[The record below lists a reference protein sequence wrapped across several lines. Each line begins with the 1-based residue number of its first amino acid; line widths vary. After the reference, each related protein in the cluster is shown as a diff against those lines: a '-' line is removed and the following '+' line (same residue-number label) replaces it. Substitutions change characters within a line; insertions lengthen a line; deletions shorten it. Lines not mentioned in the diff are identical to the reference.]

1 MVPLL
6 LQVYIHM
13 NIVIITPAAAPAL
26 GGNRNT
32 AQRWGRLL
40 RRSGHHVRVQTAWD
54 ERPAD
59 LLIALHARKSH
70 DSIKR
75 FVSVLPHAPLVVC
88 LTGTDLYRDIKTDAS
103 AQESLRL
110 ATRIVVLQEMA
121 LHELSA
127 GAREK
132 ARVIYQSAKPV
143 KPAAPLKNQFEIAV
157 IGHLREEKDP
167 FRCAMALGYLP
178 QNSRIRI
185 CHMGRAMST
194 EMEKQALQW
203 MEHEPRYRWI
213 GEIPRWRVRKRLAR
227 SRAMV
232 ISSRMEGGAN
242 VISEALAAHVPVIA
256 SLIPGN
262 IGMLGEDYNGY
273 YAVEDERRLAKLLQR
288 METDRG
294 FCAALK
300 KQCAARLPL
309 VYEKREAAS
318 LGKLVKDISRQ

>member
-6 LQVYIHM
+6 SQVYIRM
-13 NIVIITPAAAPAL
+13 NIVIITPAAAPDL

-40 RRSGHHVRVQTAWD
+40 RRSGHHVRVQTTWD
-54 ERPAD
+54 ECPAD

-75 FVSVLPHAPLVVC
+75 FFSQMPHAPLVVC
-88 LTGTDLYRDIKTDAS
+88 LTGTDLYRDIRTDAS

-121 LHELSA
+121 LHELAA

-132 ARVIYQSAKPV
+132 ARVIFQSAKPI
-143 KPAAPLKNQFEIAV
+143 KPAASLKNQFEISI

-167 FRCAMALGYLP
+167 FRCAMALSYLP
-178 QNSRIRI
+178 QSSRIRI
-185 CHMGRAMST
+185 CHMGRAMSAD
-194 EMEKQALQW
+194 MERQAQQW
-203 MEHEPRYRWI
+203 MSREPRYRWM
-213 GEIPRWRVRKRLAR
+213 GEIPHWQVRKQLAR

-242 VISEALAAHVPVIA
+242 VISEALVAHVPVIA
-256 SLIPGN
+256 SYIPGN

-273 YAVEDERRLAKLLQR
+273 YAVEDERNLAVLLQR
-288 METDRG
+288 LEIDRG

>member
-1 MVPLL
+1 
-6 LQVYIHM
+6 
-13 NIVIITPAAAPAL
+13 
-26 GGNRNT
+26 
-32 AQRWGRLL
+32 
-40 RRSGHHVRVQTAWD
+40 
-54 ERPAD
+54 

-75 FVSVLPHAPLVVC
+75 FVSLMPHAPLVVC
-88 LTGTDLYRDIKTDAS
+88 LTGTDLYRDIITDAS

-127 GAREK
+127 AAREK
-132 ARVIYQSAKPV
+132 AWVIYQSAKPV
-143 KPAAPLKNQFEIAV
+143 KPTAPLKNQFEIAV

-178 QNSRIRI
+178 RSSRIRT
-185 CHMGRAMST
+185 CHMGRAMSN

-213 GEIPRWRVRKRLAR
+213 GEIPHWQVRKRLAR

-256 SLIPGN
+256 SHIPGN
-262 IGMLGEDYNGY
+262 IGMLGEEYNGY
-273 YAVEDERRLAKLLQR
+273 YAVEDEHNLARLLQR
-288 METDRG
+288 LETDGG
-294 FCAALK
+294 FCTALK
-300 KQCAARLPL
+300 KQCAARLHL
-309 VYEKREAAS
+309 VHDKREAAS
-318 LGKLVKDISRQ
+318 LVKLVKDISRQ

>member
-1 MVPLL
+1 
-6 LQVYIHM
+6 M
-13 NIVIITPAAAPAL
+13 NIIIITPVAAPAL
-26 GGNRNT
+26 GGNLNT

-40 RRSGHHVRVQTAWD
+40 RRSGHHVRVQTTWD

-75 FVSVLPHAPLVVC
+75 FVSQMPHAPLVVC
-88 LTGTDLYRDIKTDAS
+88 LTGTDLYHDIKTDAS

-121 LHELSA
+121 LHELAA

-132 ARVIYQSAKPV
+132 ARVIFQSAKSI
-143 KPAAPLKNQFEIAV
+143 KSAAPLKNQFEISV

-167 FRCAMALGYLP
+167 FRCAMALSYLP

-185 CHMGRAMST
+185 CHMGRAMSA
-194 EMEKQALQW
+194 EMERQAQQW
-203 MEHEPRYRWI
+203 MSREPRYRWM
-213 GEIPRWRVRKRLAR
+213 GEIPHWQVRKRLAR

-242 VISEALAAHVPVIA
+242 VISEALVAHVPIIA
-256 SLIPGN
+256 SRVPGN

-273 YAVEDERRLAKLLQR
+273 YAVEDKRKLAMLMQRL
-288 METDRG
+288 ETDRG

-309 VYEKREAAS
+309 VHEKREAAS
-318 LGKLVKDISRQ
+318 LGKLVKDISWQ

>member
-6 LQVYIHM
+6 SQVYIRM
-13 NIVIITPAAAPAL
+13 NIVIITPSTASVL
-26 GGNRNT
+26 GGNLNT
-32 AQRWGRLL
+32 AQRWGHFLKHY
-40 RRSGHHVRVQTAWD
+40 GHHVKVQTEWD
-54 ERPAD
+54 GGPAD

-75 FVSVLPHAPLVVC
+75 FVRFMPHAPLVVC
-88 LTGTDLYRDIKTDAS
+88 LTGTDLYRDIRTDAS

-110 ATRIVVLQEMA
+110 ATRIIVLQEMA

-132 ARVIYQSAKPV
+132 ALVIYQSAKLI
-143 KPAAPLKNQFEIAV
+143 KPAAPLKNQFEISV

-167 FRCAMALGYLP
+167 FRCAMALSYLP
-178 QNSRIRI
+178 QSSRIRI
-185 CHMGRAMST
+185 CHMGRTMSV
-194 EMEKQALQW
+194 EMERQAQKW
-203 MEHEPRYRWI
+203 MAREPRYRWI
-213 GEIPRWRVRKRLAR
+213 GEIPHWQVSKRLAR

-256 SLIPGN
+256 SHIPGN
-262 IGMLGEDYNGY
+262 IGMLGENYNGY
-273 YAVEDERRLAKLLQR
+273 YAVEDERNLAMLLQR
-288 METDRG
+288 LETDRG

-309 VYEKREAAS
+309 VHEKREAAS

>member
-1 MVPLL
+1 VVPLL
-6 LQVYIHM
+6 LQVYMRM
-13 NIVIITPAAAPAL
+13 NIVIITPAAAHSL

-40 RRSGHHVRVQTAWD
+40 RSSGYQVRVQTTWD

-75 FVSVLPHAPLVVC
+75 FVSLMPHSPLVLC
-88 LTGTDLYRDIKTDAS
+88 LTGTDLYRDIKTDES

-121 LHELSA
+121 LHELA
-127 GAREK
+127 AAARGK
-132 ARVIYQSAKPV
+132 TWVIYQSAKPV

-178 QNSRIRI
+178 QSSRIRI
-185 CHMGRAMST
+185 CHMGRAMSA

-203 MEHEPRYRWI
+203 MEHVPRYRWM
-213 GEIPRWRVRKRLAR
+213 GELPHWRVRKQLAR

-242 VISEALAAHVPVIA
+242 VISEALTAHVPVIA
-256 SLIPGN
+256 SHIPGN
-262 IGMLGEDYNGY
+262 IGMLGKDYNGY
-273 YAVEDERRLAKLLQR
+273 YAVEDERKLARLLHRL
-288 METDRG
+288 ETDGG

-309 VYEKREAAS
+309 VHEQREAAS
-318 LGKLVKDISRQ
+318 LARLVKEISRQ

>member
-6 LQVYIHM
+6 SQVYILM
-13 NIVIITPAAAPAL
+13 NIVIITPAAAPTL
-26 GGNRNT
+26 GGNLNT

-40 RRSGHHVRVQTAWD
+40 RRSGHHVRVQTTWD

-70 DSIKR
+70 GSIKR
-75 FVSVLPHAPLVVC
+75 FVSLMPHAPLVVC

-132 ARVIYQSAKPV
+132 ARVIFQSAKPI
-143 KPAAPLKNQFEIAV
+143 KSAAPLKNQFEIAV
-157 IGHLREEKDP
+157 IGHLREEKDS

-178 QNSRIRI
+178 QSSRIRI
-185 CHMGRAMST
+185 CHMGRAMSV
-194 EMEKQALQW
+194 EMGRQAQQW
-203 MEHEPRYRWI
+203 MSHEPRYRWI
-213 GEIPRWRVRKRLAR
+213 GEIPHWQVRKRLAR

-242 VISEALAAHVPVIA
+242 VISEALVAHVPVIA
-256 SLIPGN
+256 SRIPGN
-262 IGMLGEDYNGY
+262 IGMLGEDYKGY
-273 YAVEDERRLAKLLQR
+273 YAVEDERQLAALLQR
-288 METDRG
+288 LKTDRG

-300 KQCAARLPL
+300 KQCAKRLPL
-309 VYEKREAAS
+309 VREKHESAS
-318 LGKLVKDISRQ
+318 LEMLLTEISRE

>member
-1 MVPLL
+1 
-6 LQVYIHM
+6 M

-40 RRSGHHVRVQTAWD
+40 RRAGHRVRVQTAWD

-59 LLIALHARKSH
+59 VLIALHARKSH
-70 DSIKR
+70 DTIKR
-75 FVSVLPHAPLVVC
+75 FVSQMRHAPLVVC
-88 LTGTDLYRDIKTDAS
+88 LTGTDLYRDIRTDAS

-121 LHELSA
+121 LRELA
-127 GAREK
+127 AEARRK
-132 ARVIYQSAKPV
+132 TRVIYQSAKPA
-143 KPAAPLKNQFEIAV
+143 KPSTPLRNQFEIAV

-167 FRCAMALGYLP
+167 FRCAMALSYLP
-178 QNSRIRI
+178 QSSRIRV
-185 CHMGRAMST
+185 CHMGQAMNA
-194 EMEKQALQW
+194 EMKKQALQW
-203 MEHEPRYRWI
+203 MEREPHYRWM
-213 GEIPRWRVRKRLAR
+213 GEIPHWQVRERLAR
-227 SRAMV
+227 CRAMV

-242 VISEALAAHVPVIA
+242 VISEALAARVPVIA
-256 SLIPGN
+256 SQIPGN

-273 YAVEDERRLAKLLQR
+273 YPVKDERRLALLLQR
-288 METDRG
+288 LETERA

-309 VYEKREAAS
+309 VQEKREAAS
-318 LGKLVKDISRQ
+318 LEKLLSEIKRR

>member
-1 MVPLL
+1 MVSLL
-6 LQVYIHM
+6 SQVYTRM

-32 AQRWGRLL
+32 AQRWTRFL
-40 RRSGHHVRVQTAWD
+40 RRSGHRVKVQTAWD

-75 FVSVLPHAPLVVC
+75 LVGRMPQTPLVVC
-88 LTGTDLYRDIKTDAS
+88 LTGTDLYRDIRTDAS

-127 GAREK
+127 DARVK
-132 ARVIYQSAKPV
+132 ARVIYQSAKPI
-143 KPAAPLKNQFEIAV
+143 KPAAPLKNSFEVSV

-167 FRCAMALGYLP
+167 FRCAMALSYLP
-178 QNSRIRI
+178 QSSRIRI
-185 CHMGRAMST
+185 CHMGQAMSA
-194 EMEKQALQW
+194 EMERQALQW
-203 MEHEPRYRWI
+203 MELDRRYRWM
-213 GEIPRWRVRKRLAR
+213 GEIPHWQVRKRLAR
-227 SRAMV
+227 CRAMV

-242 VISEALAAHVPVIA
+242 VISEALVAHVPVIA
-256 SLIPGN
+256 SHIPGN
-262 IGMLGEDYNGY
+262 IGMLGEDYSGY
-273 YAVEDERRLAKLLQR
+273 YPVEDERKLAMLLQR
-288 METDRG
+288 LETDRG

-300 KQCAARLPL
+300 KQCAKRLPL
-309 VYEKREAAS
+309 VQEKRESAS
-318 LGKLVKDISRQ
+318 LEMLLTEISRQ